1 MVQTPEKYKVAVRLS
16 TEVVYSLEAYSPED
30 AMDRLKLLNAANL
43 IGANPWYYSSEGRLF
58 SDEHNDGDVELV
70 QSMNARYEFHEETE
84 QEILWAE
91 PPSVPDH
98 MLGSPK
104 TKIVTDAAS
113 ALGLDSFDYSKDQ
126 AAFNE
131 KLRKEL

>member
-43 IGANPWYYSSEGRLF
+43 IGADPWYYSNEGRLF

-84 QEILWAE
+84 QEILCAE

-98 MLGSPK
+98 MLGKKQYIS
-104 TKIVTDAAS
+104 S
-113 ALGLDSFDYSKDQ
+113 LQKD
-126 AAFNE
+126 
-131 KLRKEL
+131 L